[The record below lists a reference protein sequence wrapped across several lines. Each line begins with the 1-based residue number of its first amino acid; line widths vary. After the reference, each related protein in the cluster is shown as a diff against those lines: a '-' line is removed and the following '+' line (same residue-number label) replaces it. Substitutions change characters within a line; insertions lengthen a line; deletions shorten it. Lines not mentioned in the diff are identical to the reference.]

1 MFSFR
6 QNLSGTTVRLIA
18 DSCQHLKKL
27 NLDDAREVD
36 DGGII
41 HVIDRL
47 GRQLTTLGLDGSI
60 LTDDVF
66 LHLKNCSR

>member
-1 MFSFR
+1 
-6 QNLSGTTVRLIA
+6 
-18 DSCQHLKKL
+18 LKKL
-27 NLDDAREVD
+27 NLDGAREVD
-36 DGGII
+36 DGGVI

-47 GRQLTTLGLDGSI
+47 GRQLTTLVLDGSI